1 GSDQLSSVSFN
12 QEGLSQFNGLLSDN
26 QATEATLSDDGS
38 TIILSIAG
46 SNETVLSISLNTDGT
61 YQFEQF
67 KPLEQSNADDTIVL
81 SLPTTIVDFD
91 QDITANTFSLTISD
105 GNNPV
110 IENVTGLSLDEAGV
124 DQGSQEGAVITSGAG
139 SITTSVGSDIVD
151 HYELEPSEFNNSGE
165 LQSQG
170 QVVQLEQTS
179 ESNGVRTYEGYIEL
193 GGNRITVFDV
203 TVDSPDLGEY
213 QFNLYEQLDHTG
225 S

>member
-1 GSDQLSSVSFN
+1 M
-12 QEGLSQFNGLLSDN
+12 
-26 QATEATLSDDGS
+26 
-38 TIILSIAG
+38 
-46 SNETVLSISLNTDGT
+46 
-61 YQFEQF
+61 
-67 KPLEQSNADDTIVL
+67 
-81 SLPTTIVDFD
+81 
-91 QDITANTFSLTISD
+91 
-105 GNNPV
+105 
-110 IENVTGLSLDEAGV
+110 
-124 DQGSQEGAVITSGAG
+124 ITSGAG

-203 TVDSPDLGEY
+203 TVDSPNLGEY

-225 S
+225 SNNDSLTFSLPVYAVDADGDRSSITAGSNTPEAAQIVIQVQDDTPTIDDVVALSVDEDDLASIGSDELRTNFSWW